1 MYLRTSPCYQDLLTE
16 LPERGVEG
24 EGVAEDERVVGGQLV
39 VPAPRHGSPHY
50 HGTVTHTHSS
60 GVFTAK
66 FFVNST
72 VNWAESLMTDGQTR
86 C

>member
-1 MYLRTSPCYQDLLTE
+1 MYLRTSPQDLLTE

-50 HGTVTHTHSS
+50 HGTVTHTA
-60 GVFTAK
+60 VAF
-66 FFVNST
+66 
-72 VNWAESLMTDGQTR
+72 LQQTFL
-86 C
+86 

>member
-1 MYLRTSPCYQDLLTE
+1 MRTSPCYQDLLTE
-16 LPERGVEG
+16 LPKRGVEG

-39 VPAPRHGSPHY
+39 VPAPVMAPLIITARS
-50 HGTVTHTHSS
+50 HTHSS

>member
-39 VPAPRHGSPHY
+39 VPAPGHGS
-50 HGTVTHTHSS
+50 SS
-60 GVFTAK
+60 L
-66 FFVNST
+66 SR
-72 VNWAESLMTDGQTR
+72 Q
-86 C
+86 

>member
-50 HGTVTHTHSS
+50 HGTVTHTQQWSFYS
-60 GVFTAK
+60 KIFCK
-66 FFVNST
+66 
-72 VNWAESLMTDGQTR
+72 
-86 C
+86 

>member
-1 MYLRTSPCYQDLLTE
+1 MRTSPCYQDLLTE

-39 VPAPRHGSPHY
+39 VPAPRSRLLLII
-50 HGTVTHTHSS
+50 TSRLHTHSS
-60 GVFTAK
+60 GVFTAN
-66 FFVNST
+66 FLVNST

>member
-39 VPAPRHGSPHY
+39 VPAPVTAPH
-50 HGTVTHTHSS
+50 HHATVTHTA
-60 GVFTAK
+60 VEFLQQN
-66 FFVNST
+66 F
-72 VNWAESLMTDGQTR
+72 L
-86 C
+86 

>member
-16 LPERGVEG
+16 LPKRGVEG

-39 VPAPRHGSPHY
+39 VPAP
-50 HGTVTHTHSS
+50 VTAPLIITPRSHTHSS